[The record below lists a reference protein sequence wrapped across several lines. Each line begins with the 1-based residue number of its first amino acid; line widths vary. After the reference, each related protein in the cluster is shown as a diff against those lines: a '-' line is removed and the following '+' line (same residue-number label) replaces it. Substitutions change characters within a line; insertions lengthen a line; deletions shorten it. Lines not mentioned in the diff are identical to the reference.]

1 MNPIPK
7 AVKKYER
14 ETKRKAFATIDVD
27 GDISRHATPAFVA
40 WLEGKIGLTAT
51 RRRVLLETERPLP
64 VQVLFTTVDADELL
78 RMCKGVK

>member
-14 ETKRKAFATIDVD
+14 ETKRKAFAVIDVD

-40 WLEGKIGLTAT
+40 WLEAKSGLTAT

-64 VQVLFTTVDADELL
+64 VQVLFSTVNPDGLL
-78 RMCKGVK
+78 LLCKGVR